1 VKPSASLIA
10 GLSNLRRATVL
21 TLLAAFL
28 AVGGASARSVAFT
41 PPALKGTPR
50 FLISGHGWGHGVGLS
65 QYGAQGYAQKGFTY
79 DQILAHYYP
88 GTELGSA
95 PLNRIRVLLANT
107 PSVTVSSLGDVRL
120 KDAAG
125 TAATLPAGKWTL
137 GPGLKLKL
145 PDAEEAQVLTGP
157 VTLTPTTASLYFKRP
172 YRGAFTITSDG
183 KKLSL
188 VNTLGLEPYL
198 YGVVPSEMPFSWLPE
213 ALGAQAVVARSYA
226 LAMRK
231 TTGAF
236 DVYGDT
242 RSQVYGG
249 VLAEKPSTTAAV
261 DVTAGEVLLYDGN
274 VAATYFYSTSGGKT
288 ASIADVW
295 NSQPVPYLVSVPD
308 PYDSISPYHDWG
320 PLSFMAPQLR
330 KALKVP
336 GRLLDVQTTLN
347 ASGRVAEVAATS
359 DKGDVTAT
367 ASAVRS
373 ALGLRSTWFR
383 IGVLAL
389 DPLSAKPVA
398 YGTTVTLSG
407 LGRGLTDVKLE
418 QQAFGTTV
426 WTPVA
431 SVKAAP
437 DGSLTI
443 PAKAAAPVSYRLT
456 SGAKPS
462 GIAKLVVAPVV
473 KLKLPTTP
481 TGLSGTVRPLL
492 PGVSVQIQRSN
503 APGTWATV
511 AVTTVDETGAFTTP
525 FTVTPGTYRA
535 RVAAGKGWA
544 VALSAELQVVKT

>member
-1 VKPSASLIA
+1 MI
-10 GLSNLRRATVL
+10 LRRTSIL
-21 TLLAAFL
+21 TLLAALL
-28 AVGGASARSVAFT
+28 AAGGASARPTVFT

-88 GTELGSA
+88 GTEPGTA

-107 PSVTVSSLGDVRL
+107 ASVTISSLADVKL

-125 TAATLPAGKWTL
+125 TTALLPAGSWTF
-137 GPGLKLKL
+137 GPGLKLRL
-145 PDAEEAQVLTGP
+145 PDSDEPQPLVGP
-157 VTLTPTTASLYFKRP
+157 VTFTPTTAQLFFKRP
-172 YRGAFTITSDG
+172 YRGTFTLTTDG
-183 KKLSL
+183 KKLTL
-188 VNTLGLEPYL
+188 VDTLGLEAYL
-198 YGVVPSEMPFSWLPE
+198 YGVVPSEMPSTWLPE
-213 ALGAQAVVARSYA
+213 ALNAQAVVARSYA

-231 TTGAF
+231 TTGLF

-249 VLAEKPSTTAAV
+249 VLAEKPTATAAV
-261 DVTAGEVLLYDGN
+261 DATAGEVLLYDGK

-288 ASIADVW
+288 AAIADVW

-320 PLSFMAPQLR
+320 PFSFTAPQLR

-347 ASGRVAEVAATS
+347 ASGRVSEVDAIA
-359 DKGDVTAT
+359 DKGEISVGAN
-367 ASAVRS
+367 AVRS

-389 DPLSAKPVA
+389 DPLPAKPVA
-398 YGTTVTLSG
+398 YGTAVTLTG
-407 LGRGLTDVKLE
+407 LGRGLTDLKLE

-426 WTPVA
+426 WTPVGP
-431 SVKAAP
+431 VKPAP
-437 DGSLTI
+437 DGSVAF
-443 PAKAAAPVSYRLT
+443 PAKAAAPVSFRLT
-456 SGAKPS
+456 SGGKPS
-462 GIAKLVVAPVV
+462 GIARLVVAPVV
-473 KLKLPTTP
+473 KLKLPTAP
-481 TGLSGTVRPLL
+481 TALSGTVRPVL
-492 PGVSVQIQRSN
+492 PGTPVQIQRSA

-511 AVTTVDETGAFTTP
+511 ASTTVDETGAFAAP
-525 FTVTPGTYRA
+525 FNVTPGTYRA